1 MIEQLRFYVRHSIN
15 DLRVNGQRTIFALLC
30 IAAGV
35 AAIVS
40 LQTLGVMIEDTL
52 TGSLQETNKGD
63 IRVSAYSDFD
73 TPEAD
78 IERGETEGVIAG
90 SAFES
95 RVITVSGV
103 EIMREW
109 LEGRYPGQVEVTYRQ
124 AVNDLTTGLSVSLP
138 SKETE
143 KTFITPYIVDTDVY
157 PFYGR
162 VETEDGVPLSE
173 AIQAPTDIVLSRNLA
188 DDLDA
193 AIGDTVRISGAREDF
208 TVRGIVPTSSEGGF
222 ENPLAA
228 LFGYYYLDFSAR
240 ELFSDM
246 QPAADVV
253 YIKLDNP
260 AETDAANRAFLTRF
274 PYVSSITTT
283 ELGELNSQI
292 SDVLTQMVVVM
303 GLISL
308 LIGGIGIINTM
319 LVIVRRRTTEVAVLK
334 TVGLEAEQV
343 TALFLVEA
351 VLMGIVGSLLG
362 IVLGWIAAVLIK
374 GVAEGFLG
382 QALTFRITVTPPVT
396 GFVVGVITTA
406 IFGLMP
412 TLSAGQVRPNLVLQP
427 SGAIVPKAGRA
438 RTFAAILLVMMAVSV
453 VAQVLVRDLLDIG
466 ATMGEVWDT
475 AIEQMDDP
483 PEDTALPEAVRDI
496 RLFNLATGVLGA
508 FLGGVLALTA
518 LSGGLFSGWTRR
530 HLALRLLRWMVF
542 PVLFPILGFIFG
554 YMVPALLLL
563 FITFILVGLLYV
575 LLWVIIWIVGRFF
588 PTGPFV
594 DLKLA
599 LRSMLATKGRAA
611 STLLALV
618 VGVFTLSLI
627 TMLAGTITKFFNR
640 VLEQQVGG
648 NVIVFAAGGGVLDD
662 LNVRLEDDPAVRSY
676 ALVGMYN
683 SVLIS
688 VEDVSAGR
696 TLTAAQLKERISDE
710 VGRERA
716 DYLDWAFSSI
726 DARQLGSNLPD
737 FTFYR
742 GRQLTPEDAGKPY
755 IVIPASQATLAAGMD
770 VGDKLTFEIDS
781 GGSGSLL
788 TGRQREP
795 EQVTFEV
802 IGMYDRRSGDLT
814 VSFGSLIY
822 APADAFPEDLFPGQ
836 VAAIVDVEEAQIG
849 AVRRSLSQ
857 VPGVFVLETK
867 LLNDLL
873 NRLIGQFTS
882 FPILVAA
889 LALFTGGVVIANSVA
904 LTTLERRREIG
915 IMKAVGLQR
924 ERVLGMLLLEYGLMG
939 LIGGLI
945 GILIGGVS
953 LLYVLVQVFG
963 GQLGEVI
970 PYGTA
975 AILMF
980 LCVGIALFAAIL
992 TAWGASG
999 EKPLNVLRYE

>member
-1 MIEQLRFYVRHSIN
+1 MIEQLRFYLRHSIN

-52 TGSLQETNKGD
+52 TSSLQETNKGD
-63 IRVSAYSDFD
+63 IRVSAFSNFD
-73 TPEAD
+73 TPESA
-78 IERGETEGVIAG
+78 IERGKREGVIAG
-90 SAFES
+90 GGFES
-95 RVITVSGV
+95 RVITASGV

-109 LEGRYPGQVEVTYRQ
+109 LEARYPGEVEVTYRQ
-124 AVNDLTTGLSVSLP
+124 AVNDLTTGLSVSVP
-138 SKETE
+138 SKDTE
-143 KTFITPYIVDTDVY
+143 KTFISPYIVDTDVY
-157 PFYGR
+157 PFYGQI
-162 VETEDGVPLSE
+162 VTEDGVPLSE
-173 AIQAPTDIVLSRNLA
+173 AIEAPTDLVLSRNLA

-208 TVRGIVPTSSEGGF
+208 TVRGIVPTASEGGF

-240 ELFSDM
+240 DLFSNM
-246 QPAADVV
+246 ELSADAV

-260 AETDAANRAFLTRF
+260 ADTDAANRAFQRRF

-283 ELGELNSQI
+283 ELGEMNSQI
-292 SDVLTQMVVVM
+292 SDVLTQMVIVM

-334 TVGLEAEQV
+334 TIGLEAEQV

-362 IVLGWIAAVLIK
+362 IALGWIAAVLIK

-382 QALTFRITVTPPVT
+382 QALTFRITLTPPVT
-396 GFVVGVITTA
+396 GFVVGVIITA
-406 IFGLMP
+406 IFGLIP
-412 TLSAGQVRPNLVLQP
+412 TLAAGQVRPNVVLQP
-427 SGAIVPKAGRA
+427 SGTIVPKAGRA
-438 RTFAAILLVMMAVSV
+438 RTFAAILLVMLAVSV

-466 ATMGEVWDT
+466 ATIGEVWDT
-475 AIEQMDDP
+475 ALEQLDDP

-518 LSGGLFSGWTRR
+518 LSGRLLSGWTRR
-530 HLALRLLRWMVF
+530 HLALRLLRWLMF
-542 PVLFPILGFIFG
+542 PVLFPIVGFVFG

-563 FITFILVGLLYV
+563 FITFILVGLLYA
-575 LLWVIIWIVGRFF
+575 LLWVIIWIVGHFF

-648 NVIVFAAGGGVLDD
+648 NVIVFAAGGGVLDS

-676 ALVGMYN
+676 ALVAMYN
-683 SVLIS
+683 SELIA
-688 VEDVSAGR
+688 VEDVSTGR
-696 TLTAAQLKERISDE
+696 TLTPAQLKQRAIDE

-716 DYLDWAFSSI
+716 EYLDWAFSNV

-737 FTFYR
+737 VTFYR

-755 IVIPASQATLAAGMD
+755 IVIPASEATLAAGLD
-770 VGDKLTFEIDS
+770 VGDKLTFEI
-781 GGSGSLL
+781 GGGGGGLL
-788 TGRQREP
+788 AGRQREP

-802 IGMYDRRSGDLT
+802 IGMYDRRSGEVS

-822 APADAFPEDLFPGQ
+822 APADAFPDGLSAGQ
-836 VAAIVDVEEAQIG
+836 VAAIVDVEEEEIG

-873 NRLIGQFTS
+873 NRLIDQFTS
-882 FPILVAA
+882 FPILVAG

-980 LCVGIALFAAIL
+980 LCIGIALVAAVL